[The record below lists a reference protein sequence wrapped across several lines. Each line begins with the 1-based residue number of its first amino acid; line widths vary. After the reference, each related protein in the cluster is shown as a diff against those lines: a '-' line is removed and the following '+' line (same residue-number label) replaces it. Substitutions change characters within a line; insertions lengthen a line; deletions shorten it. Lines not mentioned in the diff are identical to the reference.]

1 MGPHRSAYSAL
12 QEHMK
17 GLLPQ
22 MPPKNPSEYQRLLDE
37 LSELKKDFKNLKH
50 PKSYR
55 EHVLRDIRKI
65 EDTLEI
71 PDNKKVKV
79 NE

>member
-1 MGPHRSAYSAL
+1 
-12 QEHMK
+12 
-17 GLLPQ
+17 
-22 MPPKNPSEYQRLLDE
+22 MPPKNPREQQKLLDE

-79 NE
+79 NEE